1 MLYLFSGPSHEGDVH
16 GWLQRLA
23 TERGFQL
30 SMAEFDAARDPP
42 TDLSVPGFWDPLFS
56 EIKAGSWD
64 ILLLSPPGSTFSRA
78 RNRHDGRNGPRPVR
92 DHTFPWGFPWLRN
105 ADRDRVSE
113 ANFFIKQCLQAA
125 KLQDQAGQCWLLVHP
140 EDLGLTSS
148 GLRPASIWQLPDVR
162 SLVSERGFTFA
173 LHLCHFGAAAPT
185 STRVAGRLPA
195 WNHFG
200 VQWPVFDSGGKYL
213 GPLQPCYL
221 HAHTA
226 SVGWDGSAW
235 RTASSFPSAFC
246 ELLARAVISVLPC
259 ELATDSPAP
268 LLPAAEA
275 FAQELLRKPIVVAK
289 DVETLFHLLP
299 HEPPH
304 AGAQADSGSAFFTG
318 ACSHGGIQGLRSNTS
333 LFPEATKV
341 LCRFLRQAQD
351 GFAFTSCALFNN
363 VATKPHRDA
372 RNSSSLN
379 LIVPVSSFEHGDIWC
394 EDPSGTVP
402 FTFDG
407 VTRLGRCLQVAAGP
421 VLLDARDRVHATM
434 PWTGN
439 RLVLIAYSVAQWQAL
454 SLHQKQFLLSLEFP
468 LPDVQLQVSGLASRG
483 GKEAAKLDAAS
494 SVKPSLEVAV
504 PTKPSS
510 VVASAASAVK
520 PSLEVAVP
528 ANVIASAVKPS
539 LEVAVPTKPSSVVAS
554 AASAVKPS
562 LEVAVP
568 TKPTSVIAS
577 AVKPSLEVAVPAKPS
592 HEVASA
598 VKPSPEVAV
607 PTRLLTP
614 GSKPASG
621 SESVRVGTP
630 QEGPTP
636 GAPVL
641 SVAPALPVS
650 HEPLGLPGFLP
661 SEQVEVLSSG
671 EEPVS
676 GKNVT
681 PVPERPGESESFD
694 PMTSRCFGPPLVC
707 RHDPAK
713 APFNDGFGLCSPT
726 RWRPQARNRT
736 ASVKELE
743 HCENIRAILQQ
754 VVRDVI
760 PDVRRMSFKLASGQV
775 KESPFSAE
783 VLQSARSKIAYLLPD
798 AQQAMCCPERQPFY
812 LFLLAQ
818 SLEIMGDPDFEILV
832 QGKESFAEGI
842 PLGWDKPLPRTPQ
855 VFCPRVRHRK
865 LDETPFEAVMQNYES
880 AELSS
885 EQLEARFRA
894 DEARGLMICTT
905 EAEAKRQFGES
916 SVLVAAMGAI
926 KKPNGDIRPL
936 HDGTHGIGL
945 NNKIRILD
953 ALHVPG
959 PNEITEATAIAA
971 ENQEAVFALSADI
984 SEAHRRVKVRKADWP
999 RLGCKSSST
1008 SRVLWL
1014 NTVCTFGISSSAY
1027 WWTRLFGCV
1036 GRWVL
1041 RMMGIAWAM
1050 QLVYVDDLHMVQA
1063 GEDKFLN
1070 LWLALLAYEVIG
1082 APFSYAKFKG
1092 GITVDFIGY
1101 HIAYKGWAA
1110 GISDRRAGWIIG
1122 WIDDCEAGGWM
1133 IAGRRL
1139 TELTGRL
1146 NFVARLLLWM
1156 RPFLAP
1162 LYAFQA
1168 VLNRG
1173 TVARAPAM
1181 VCIALTFLRSELK
1194 KGSRLESVLQAWP
1207 DPRQAFRTDAKCE
1220 TGRVVIAG
1228 WSLQKGTCTKD
1239 SDWFALEI
1247 LPAQAPWLFKSDGTS
1262 QWASTSAELLASYAA
1277 LQVFGHLNFEDRRDH
1292 LRLVVNAG
1300 TDNRSTPSIQQKGLS
1315 NKWPVQAVHMQMVS
1329 RLHSCHKIC
1338 RLQWRPREE
1347 NVEADDLTNFRFEKF
1362 TAANRLHLEFSEL
1375 DFSLLDMLVMARDSF
1390 EAERNKLAASFTK
1403 GEKASKRQKT
1413 EEKTSW

>member
-1 MLYLFSGPSHEGDVH
+1 MLSLFSGPSHEGDVH

-113 ANFFIKQCLQAA
+113 ANFFIKQCLKAA

-221 HAHTA
+221 HAHAA
-226 SVGWDGSAW
+226 SIGWDGSAW

-246 ELLARAVISVLPC
+246 ELLARAVISVLHC
-259 ELATDSPAP
+259 QLATDSPAP
-268 LLPAAEA
+268 LPPAAEA
-275 FAQELLRKPIVVAK
+275 FAQELLRKPILVAK

-468 LPDVQLQVSGLASRG
+468 LPDAQLQVSGLASRG

-510 VVASAASAVK
+510 V
-520 PSLEVAVP
+520 
-528 ANVIASAVKPS
+528 I
-539 LEVAVPTKPSSVVAS
+539 AS

-577 AVKPSLEVAVPAKPS
+577 A
-592 HEVASA
+592 ASA
-598 VKPSPEVAV
+598 VI
-607 PTRLLTP
+607 
-614 GSKPASG
+614 
-621 SESVRVGTP
+621 
-630 QEGPTP
+630 
-636 GAPVL
+636 
-641 SVAPALPVS
+641 
-650 HEPLGLPGFLP
+650 
-661 SEQVEVLSSG
+661 
-671 EEPVS
+671 
-676 GKNVT
+676 
-681 PVPERPGESESFD
+681 
-694 PMTSRCFGPPLVC
+694 CF
-707 RHDPAK
+707 
-713 APFNDGFGLCSPT
+713 
-726 RWRPQARNRT
+726 
-736 ASVKELE
+736 
-743 HCENIRAILQQ
+743 
-754 VVRDVI
+754 
-760 PDVRRMSFKLASGQV
+760 
-775 KESPFSAE
+775 
-783 VLQSARSKIAYLLPD
+783 
-798 AQQAMCCPERQPFY
+798 
-812 LFLLAQ
+812 
-818 SLEIMGDPDFEILV
+818 
-832 QGKESFAEGI
+832 
-842 PLGWDKPLPRTPQ
+842 
-855 VFCPRVRHRK
+855 
-865 LDETPFEAVMQNYES
+865 
-880 AELSS
+880 
-885 EQLEARFRA
+885 
-894 DEARGLMICTT
+894 
-905 EAEAKRQFGES
+905 
-916 SVLVAAMGAI
+916 
-926 KKPNGDIRPL
+926 
-936 HDGTHGIGL
+936 
-945 NNKIRILD
+945 
-953 ALHVPG
+953 
-959 PNEITEATAIAA
+959 
-971 ENQEAVFALSADI
+971 
-984 SEAHRRVKVRKADWP
+984 SEA
-999 RLGCKSSST
+999 
-1008 SRVLWL
+1008 
-1014 NTVCTFGISSSAY
+1014 
-1027 WWTRLFGCV
+1027 
-1036 GRWVL
+1036 
-1041 RMMGIAWAM
+1041 
-1050 QLVYVDDLHMVQA
+1050 
-1063 GEDKFLN
+1063 
-1070 LWLALLAYEVIG
+1070 
-1082 APFSYAKFKG
+1082 
-1092 GITVDFIGY
+1092 
-1101 HIAYKGWAA
+1101 
-1110 GISDRRAGWIIG
+1110 
-1122 WIDDCEAGGWM
+1122 
-1133 IAGRRL
+1133 
-1139 TELTGRL
+1139 
-1146 NFVARLLLWM
+1146 
-1156 RPFLAP
+1156 
-1162 LYAFQA
+1162 
-1168 VLNRG
+1168 
-1173 TVARAPAM
+1173 
-1181 VCIALTFLRSELK
+1181 
-1194 KGSRLESVLQAWP
+1194 
-1207 DPRQAFRTDAKCE
+1207 
-1220 TGRVVIAG
+1220 
-1228 WSLQKGTCTKD
+1228 
-1239 SDWFALEI
+1239 FA
-1247 LPAQAPWLFKSDGTS
+1247 
-1262 QWASTSAELLASYAA
+1262 
-1277 LQVFGHLNFEDRRDH
+1277 
-1292 LRLVVNAG
+1292 
-1300 TDNRSTPSIQQKGLS
+1300 
-1315 NKWPVQAVHMQMVS
+1315 
-1329 RLHSCHKIC
+1329 
-1338 RLQWRPREE
+1338 
-1347 NVEADDLTNFRFEKF
+1347 
-1362 TAANRLHLEFSEL
+1362 
-1375 DFSLLDMLVMARDSF
+1375 
-1390 EAERNKLAASFTK
+1390 
-1403 GEKASKRQKT
+1403 
-1413 EEKTSW
+1413 